1 MLYDDD
7 DVFYFSSLL
16 IYFTAPEAEQE
27 SAQPYRFISDVTV
40 NSARIIQIFIL
51 SLSIHISVFLF
62 GLLFVSMV
70 LYTHIWLGEKIIFM
84 AGAI

>member
-7 DVFYFSSLL
+7 DVFFFSSLL

-51 SLSIHISVFLF
+51 SLSIHFYSFWAVVCFYPL
-62 GLLFVSMV
+62 
-70 LYTHIWLGEKIIFM
+70 HIYGWEKK
-84 AGAI
+84 